1 MTDWE
6 RGFLYI
12 YKNKVL
18 EKKIGGNK
26 MFSKPRDI
34 LLDSLDSILITD
46 SDREM
51 LCFHDNKGVPL
62 FETKMP
68 KQKANQSYGVEKGV
82 FGVTQ
87 IGGKKLVLVSNT
99 SIYIC
104 NIDVDII

>member
-1 MTDWE
+1 
-6 RGFLYI
+6 
-12 YKNKVL
+12 
-18 EKKIGGNK
+18 

-34 LLDSLDSILITD
+34 LLDSLDSMLITD
-46 SDREM
+46 TEREV

-62 FETKMP
+62 FETNIP
-68 KQKANQSYGVEKGV
+68 KSKSTQTSNEKGI

-87 IGGKKLVLVSNT
+87 IGNKKLVFVSNT

>member
-68 KQKANQSYGVEKGV
+68 KQKTAQSTDNERGI
-82 FGVTQ
+82 FGVTH
-87 IGGKKLVLVSNT
+87 IGSKKLVLASNT
-99 SIYIC
+99 TIYIC
-104 NIDVDII
+104 NIDVDIV